1 MESKKTQKGKKASSE
16 PEDLYKFQE
25 EDLNHSIKYKYTV
38 FSDLNEQG
46 EYNFYGIIYD
56 ASFPKEE
63 ENFALLPGTKAPLPK
78 YSVVL
83 KLLDQNTNCLTH
95 PNNLAEN
102 LITLIIQVNERE
114 NIPYV
119 HQIGDIIRVHRGMY
133 VPKQKRNVYLNL
145 LKGNQFKGSW
155 CIFAAN
161 PENDGDKPY
170 LCSHKKYT
178 YESQD
183 KKNIESMRNL
193 VKSYFPIANSLVYAN
208 QNTLANRVK
217 EGSDRDLLVHV
228 VKKVEL
234 DDQLV
239 FFIQDETDGCEL
251 HTYKYFD
258 FIKEND
264 VIRVRSYKVFNSDVL
279 VLNEFGNIL
288 KIPTYSH
295 CYKTFM
301 NNLTKKLKDYSKK

>member
-1 MESKKTQKGKKASSE
+1 MEAKKAPSSKRKA
-16 PEDLYKFQE
+16 EDTNAANKQA
-25 EDLNHSIKYKYTV
+25 EDPFYSYKYAYTT
-38 FSDLNEQG
+38 FDQMKEQG

-183 KKNIESMRNL
+183 KKNIESMRHL
-193 VKSYFPIANSLVYAN
+193 VKSYFPLQKSLVYAN

-288 KIPTYSH
+288 KVPTYSH

-301 NNLTKKLKDYSKK
+301 NNLSKKLRDYSKK